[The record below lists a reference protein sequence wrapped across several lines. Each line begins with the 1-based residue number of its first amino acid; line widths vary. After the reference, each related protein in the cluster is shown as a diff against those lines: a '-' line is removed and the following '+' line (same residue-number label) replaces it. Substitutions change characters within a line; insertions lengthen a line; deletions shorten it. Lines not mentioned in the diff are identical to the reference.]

1 MSSSHH
7 AWIDA
12 SAGLAGDML
21 LGALIDAGADLA
33 VVQQA
38 VDAVI
43 GDSVRLTSTSVT
55 RAGQHA
61 SRISVGV
68 IARDVPVRDW
78 RTIKDLIATAD
89 LEASVRERALETF
102 SRLAEAEGRVHHLP
116 PDEVHFHEVGALD
129 SIADIV
135 GVAAAL
141 HSLEID
147 GISASAVAVGSGRI
161 RSTHGDMG
169 VPVPAVVE
177 LAAGWK
183 IFAGGS
189 GELTTP
195 TGMALVSAL
204 AERCEDL
211 PLLTLQASGAGAG
224 TRDTPGR
231 PNLTRVLIGERVT
244 EPDHDLSEA
253 AVLIEANVDD
263 LDPRLWPGVLTS
275 LIRAGAADAW
285 LVPITMKKGRPAQT
299 LTVLAR
305 PDQATDLREV
315 VLAQT
320 STIGVRETSVHKTA
334 LPRGWVDL
342 TVAGQDLPIKIAH
355 RHGTIL
361 QVTPEFDDL
370 ERAAVEQGLSP
381 LILLEQVTVAAAAA
395 GLVTGAAVPPGLR
408 TTRTGS
414 SPPPSSLPP
423 PRPRSD
429 QGGG

>member
-1 MSSSHH
+1 MSGGRH

-12 SAGLAGDML
+12 SAGIAGDML

-43 GDSVRLTSTSVT
+43 SDSVRLTPTQVT

-61 SRISVGV
+61 NQLSVQV
-68 IARDVPVRDW
+68 ITQDVPARSW
-78 RTIKDLIATAD
+78 RTIQDLVSTAE
-89 LEASVRERALETF
+89 LLAPIRERALASF
-102 SRLAEAEGRVHHLP
+102 GRLAEAEGRVHHLT

-147 GISASAVAVGSGRI
+147 SISASAIAVGSGRL
-161 RSTHGDMG
+161 RGAHGDMG

-195 TGMALVSAL
+195 TGMALVSTL

-231 PNLTRVLIGERVT
+231 ANLTRVLIGERVPQ
-244 EPDHDLSEA
+244 PDEDLPETD
-253 AVLIEANVDD
+253 VLIEANVDD
-263 LDPRLWPGVLTS
+263 LDPRLWPGILTS
-275 LIRAGAADAW
+275 LIRAGASDAW
-285 LVPITMKKGRPAQT
+285 LVPIIMKKGRPAH
-299 LTVLAR
+299 TVSILAR
-305 PDQATDLREV
+305 PDQAADLRH
-315 VLAQT
+315 VLLALT
-320 STIGVRETSVHKTA
+320 STIGLRETRVRKTA

-342 TVAGQDLPIKIAH
+342 IIAGSCISIKIAH
-355 RHGTIL
+355 RHGTIW

-370 ERAAVEQGLSP
+370 ERAADEQDLSP
-381 LILLEQVTVAAAAA
+381 ITMLEQARTAALAA
-395 GLVTGAAVPPGLR
+395 GLVTGAPVPNGLR
-408 TTRTGS
+408 SSRT
-414 SPPPSSLPP
+414 
-423 PRPRSD
+423 
-429 QGGG
+429 

>member
-1 MSSSHH
+1 MNSRRH

-12 SAGLAGDML
+12 SAGVAGDML
-21 LGALIDAGADLA
+21 LGALVDAGADLT

-43 GDSVRLTSTSVT
+43 ADSVRLTSTPVT

-61 SRISVGV
+61 SRISVAV
-68 IARDVPVRDW
+68 ITQDVPVREW
-78 RTIKDLIATAD
+78 GAINDLIATAD
-89 LEASVRERALETF
+89 LAAPVRERAMATF
-102 SRLAEAEGRVHHLP
+102 GRLAEAEGRVHNLP
-116 PDEVHFHEVGALD
+116 AADVHFHEVGALD

-147 GISASAVAVGSGRI
+147 SISASAIAVGSGRS
-161 RSTHGDMG
+161 RGTHGDLG

-183 IFAGGS
+183 LFAGGS

-204 AERCEDL
+204 AERCENL

-224 TRDTPGR
+224 SRDTPGR
-231 PNLTRVLIGERVT
+231 PNLTRVLIGERVMHS
-244 EPDHDLSEA
+244 DDDLSETD
-253 AVLIEANVDD
+253 VLIEANVDD

-285 LVPITMKKGRPAQT
+285 LVPIIMKKGRPAHT
-299 LTVLAR
+299 VSVLAR
-305 PDQATDLREV
+305 PDQAGDLRY
-315 VLAQT
+315 LLLTLT
-320 STIGVRETSVHKTA
+320 STIGVRETRVRKTA

-342 TVAGQDLPIKIAH
+342 LLGGSCISIKIAH
-355 RHGTIL
+355 RHGTIW

-370 ERAAVEQGLSP
+370 ERAADEQDLSP
-381 LILLEQVTVAAAAA
+381 ITVLEQAMAAALAA
-395 GLVTGAAVPPGLR
+395 GLVAGAPVPNGLR
-408 TTRTGS
+408 TSRT
-414 SPPPSSLPP
+414 
-423 PRPRSD
+423 
-429 QGGG
+429 

>member
-1 MSSSHH
+1 MSGRLH

-12 SAGLAGDML
+12 SAGVAGNML
-21 LGALIDAGADLA
+21 LGALIDAGADRA

-38 VDAVI
+38 VDEVLS
-43 GDSVRLTSTSVT
+43 GSVRLTSTPVT

-61 SRISVGV
+61 NQISVQV
-68 IARDVPVRDW
+68 IAQDVPARPW
-78 RTIKDLIATAD
+78 RTVRDLIATAD
-89 LEASVRERALETF
+89 LPASTRDRALATF
-102 SRLAEAEGRVHHLP
+102 GRLADIEGRIHHVA

-135 GVAAAL
+135 GVSAAL

-147 GISASAVAVGSGRI
+147 SISASAIAVGSGRT
-161 RSTHGDMG
+161 RGAHGDMG

-177 LAAGWK
+177 LAEGWR

-195 TGMALVSAL
+195 TGMALVATL

-211 PLLTLQASGAGAG
+211 PMLTLQASGAGAG
-224 TRDTPGR
+224 TLDTPGR

-244 EPDHDLSEA
+244 LPEDDLSEA
-253 AVLIEANVDD
+253 TVLIEANVDD

-285 LVPITMKKGRPAQT
+285 LIPILMKKGRPAH
-299 LTVLAR
+299 TVAVMAR
-305 PDQATDLREV
+305 ADQAADLRHLM
-315 VLAQT
+315 LALT
-320 STIGVRETSVHKTA
+320 STIGVRETTVRKTA

-342 TVAGQDLPIKIAH
+342 IVADSRLSMKVAH
-355 RHGTIL
+355 RGGRIW

-370 ERAAVEQGLSP
+370 ERASIELGVSP
-381 LILLEQVTVAAAAA
+381 LTLLEQTMAAAAVA
-395 GLVTGAAVPPGLR
+395 GLVTGAPVPNGLR
-408 TTRTGS
+408 TTRS
-414 SPPPSSLPP
+414 
-423 PRPRSD
+423 
-429 QGGG
+429 

>member
-1 MSSSHH
+1 MSSRRH

-12 SAGLAGDML
+12 SAGVAGDML

-33 VVQQA
+33 VVQEA

-43 GDSVRLTSTSVT
+43 RESVRLSCSPVT

-61 SRISVGV
+61 NQLSVRV
-68 IARDVPVRDW
+68 ITQDVPARSW
-78 RTIKDLIATAD
+78 RTVQDLVGTAE
-89 LEASVRERALETF
+89 LPAPIRERALASF
-102 SRLAEAEGRVHHLP
+102 GRLAEAEGRVHHLP

-147 GISASAVAVGSGRI
+147 TISASAIAVGSGRLQ
-161 RSTHGDMG
+161 SAHGDMG

-195 TGMALVSAL
+195 TGMALVATI

-211 PLLTLQASGAGAG
+211 PLLSLQASGAGAG
-224 TRDTPGR
+224 TRETPGR
-231 PNLTRVLIGERVT
+231 ANLTRVLIGERVSHRD
-244 EPDHDLSEA
+244 EDLSEA
-253 AVLIEANVDD
+253 DVLIEANVDD

-285 LVPITMKKGRPAQT
+285 LVPIIMKKGRPAHT
-299 LTVLAR
+299 VSVLAR
-305 PDQATDLREV
+305 PDQAADLRY
-315 VLAQT
+315 LLLTLT
-320 STIGVRETSVHKTA
+320 STIGVRETRVRKTA

-342 TVAGQDLPIKIAH
+342 IIAGSCISIKIAH
-355 RHGTIL
+355 RHGTIW

-370 ERAAVEQGLSP
+370 ERAADEHDVTP
-381 LILLEQVTVAAAAA
+381 ITMLEQAMAAALGE
-395 GLVTGAAVPPGLR
+395 GLVTGAPVPDGLR
-408 TTRTGS
+408 S
-414 SPPPSSLPP
+414 S
-423 PRPRSD
+423 RI
-429 QGGG
+429 

>member
-1 MSSSHH
+1 MSSRRH

-12 SAGLAGDML
+12 SAGVAGDML

-33 VVQQA
+33 AVQEA

-43 GDSVRLTSTSVT
+43 SESVQLTCSPVT

-61 SRISVGV
+61 NQLSVQV
-68 IARDVPVRDW
+68 ITEDVPARSW
-78 RTIKDLIATAD
+78 RTVQDLVGTAE
-89 LEASVRERALETF
+89 LPAPIRERALASF
-102 SRLAEAEGRVHHLP
+102 GRLAEAEGRVHHLP

-147 GISASAVAVGSGRI
+147 TISASAIAVGSGRLQ
-161 RSTHGDMG
+161 SAHGDMG

-195 TGMALVSAL
+195 TGMALVATL

-211 PLLTLQASGAGAG
+211 PLLGLQASGAGAG
-224 TRDTPGR
+224 TRETPGR
-231 PNLTRVLIGERVT
+231 ANLTRVLIGERVSHR
-244 EPDHDLSEA
+244 EEDLSEA
-253 AVLIEANVDD
+253 DVLIEANVDD

-285 LVPITMKKGRPAQT
+285 LVPIIMKKGRPAHQVC
-299 LTVLAR
+299 VLAR
-305 PDQATDLREV
+305 PDQAADLRY
-315 VLAQT
+315 LLLTLT
-320 STIGVRETSVHKTA
+320 STIGVRETRVRKTA

-342 TVAGQDLPIKIAH
+342 IIAGSCISIKIAH
-355 RHGTIL
+355 RHGTIW

-370 ERAAVEQGLSP
+370 ERAADEHDVTP
-381 LILLEQVTVAAAAA
+381 ITMLEQAMAAALAA
-395 GLVTGAAVPPGLR
+395 GLVSGAPVPDGLR
-408 TTRTGS
+408 S
-414 SPPPSSLPP
+414 S
-423 PRPRSD
+423 RS
-429 QGGG
+429 

>member
-1 MSSSHH
+1 MTSRRH

-12 SAGLAGDML
+12 SAGIAGDML
-21 LGALIDAGADLA
+21 LGALIDVGADLTA
-33 VVQQA
+33 VQQA

-43 GDSVRLTSTSVT
+43 ADSVRLTSTPVT

-61 SRISVGV
+61 SRISVEV
-68 IARDVPVRDW
+68 IAQDVPVRTW
-78 RTIKDLIATAD
+78 RAVQDLIAKAE
-89 LEASVRERALETF
+89 LAAPVRNRALAIF
-102 SRLAEAEGRVHHLP
+102 GRLAEAEVRVHDLP
-116 PDEVHFHEVGALD
+116 LEEVHFHEVGALD

-141 HSLEID
+141 HSLEVD
-147 GISASAVAVGSGRI
+147 SISASAVAVGSGRV
-161 RSTHGDMG
+161 RGTHGDMG
-169 VPVPAVVE
+169 VPAPAVVE

-224 TRDTPGR
+224 SRDTPGR

-244 EPDHDLSEA
+244 HPDDDLSEA
-253 AVLIEANVDD
+253 DVLIEANVDD

-285 LVPITMKKGRPAQT
+285 LVPIIMKKGRPAHT
-299 LTVLAR
+299 VSVLAR
-305 PDQATDLREV
+305 PDQAADLRYLLL
-315 VLAQT
+315 VLT
-320 STIGVRETSVHKTA
+320 SSIGVRETRVRKTA

-342 TVAGQDLPIKIAH
+342 IVEGSCISMKIAH
-355 RHGTIL
+355 RHGTIW

-370 ERAAVEQGLSP
+370 ERAAAEQGLFP
-381 LILLEQVTVAAAAA
+381 LTLLEQAMAAALAA
-395 GLVTGAAVPPGLR
+395 GLVSGAPVPNGLR
-408 TTRTGS
+408 TNRT
-414 SPPPSSLPP
+414 
-423 PRPRSD
+423 
-429 QGGG
+429 

>member
-1 MSSSHH
+1 MSSRRH

-12 SAGLAGDML
+12 SAGVAGDML

-43 GDSVRLTSTSVT
+43 ADSVRLISTSVT

-61 SRISVGV
+61 NRISVEV
-68 IARDVPVRDW
+68 LAQDVPVREW
-78 RTIKDLIATAD
+78 KAIEDLLTTAD
-89 LEASVRERALETF
+89 LAAPVRDRALGTF
-102 SRLAEAEGRVHHLP
+102 GRLAQAEGKIHQMP
-116 PDEVHFHEVGALD
+116 QDQVHFHEVGALD
-129 SIADIV
+129 AIADIV

-147 GISASAVAVGSGRI
+147 SISASAIAVGSGRS
-161 RSTHGDMG
+161 RGAHGDLG

-183 IFAGGS
+183 LFAGGS

-204 AERCEDL
+204 AERCENL
-211 PLLTLQASGAGAG
+211 PLLTLEASGAGAG
-224 TRDTPGR
+224 SRDTPGR

-244 EPDHDLSEA
+244 HPDDDLSEA
-253 AVLIEANVDD
+253 DVLIEANVDD

-285 LVPITMKKGRPAQT
+285 LVPIIMKKGRPAHT
-299 LTVLAR
+299 VSVLAR
-305 PDQATDLREV
+305 PDQAADLRYLL
-315 VLAQT
+315 LALT
-320 STIGVRETSVHKTA
+320 STIGVRETRVRKTA

-342 TVAGQDLPIKIAH
+342 IIAGSCISIKVAH
-355 RHGTIL
+355 RHGTIW

-370 ERAAVEQGLSP
+370 ERAADEQDLSP
-381 LILLEQVTVAAAAA
+381 ITVLEQAMAAALAA
-395 GLVTGAAVPPGLR
+395 GLVAGAPIPNGLR
-408 TTRTGS
+408 S
-414 SPPPSSLPP
+414 S
-423 PRPRSD
+423 RR
-429 QGGG
+429 

>member
-1 MSSSHH
+1 MSSSRH

-12 SAGLAGDML
+12 SAGVAGDML
-21 LGALIDAGADLA
+21 LGALIDAGANLT
-33 VVQQA
+33 VVQEA

-43 GDSVRLTSTSVT
+43 ADSVRLASTPVT

-61 SRISVGV
+61 SQISVEV
-68 IARDVPVRDW
+68 IAHDVPARAW
-78 RTIKDLIATAD
+78 RAIKDIIAKAD
-89 LEASVRERALETF
+89 LAAPIRDRALATF
-102 SRLAEAEGRVHHLP
+102 GRLAEAEVRVHELP
-116 PDEVHFHEVGALD
+116 PEEVHFHEVGALD

-147 GISASAVAVGSGRI
+147 SISASAVAVGSGRV
-161 RSTHGDMG
+161 RGTHGDMG

-244 EPDHDLSEA
+244 RPDDNLSEA
-253 AVLIEANVDD
+253 DVLIEANVDD

-285 LVPITMKKGRPAQT
+285 LVPIIMKKGRPAHT
-299 LTVLAR
+299 VSVLAR
-305 PDQATDLREV
+305 PDQAADLRYLL
-315 VLAQT
+315 LALT
-320 STIGVRETSVHKTA
+320 STIGVRETRVRKTA

-342 TVAGQDLPIKIAH
+342 IIAGSCISIKVAH
-355 RHGTIL
+355 HHGTIW

-370 ERAAVEQGLSP
+370 ERAADEQDLSP
-381 LILLEQVTVAAAAA
+381 ITLLEQAMAAALAA
-395 GLVTGAAVPPGLR
+395 GLVAGAPIPNGLR
-408 TTRTGS
+408 GS
-414 SPPPSSLPP
+414 
-423 PRPRSD
+423 RS
-429 QGGG
+429 